1 MRLLLSLIG
10 LTLLQPVLSQEP
22 IDALRYSMIGNGGTA
37 RARAIGGAVTS
48 LGGDISTAM
57 VNPAGLA
64 FFKTNEFVFTPSL
77 GLNSTRTNYLNGDAK
92 SKKTAFDINNLGV
105 VMPRDGSMNGNWRN
119 FTFGVGINRSVNF
132 NNQTRLKGINNESS
146 YSEKYLEELI
156 NNNVTDPNRA
166 ATQFP
171 FGSSLALNT
180 YLIDTVSGPGGT
192 VRGYRSLATPQTGV
206 IQDQRVDTKGS
217 LNDYFIAAS
226 GNFQDRLYIG
236 GALTFNRLE
245 YERTIT
251 YRESD
256 ATNNKNNNFNYFE
269 TVENLLTE
277 GLGVGVKLGLI
288 VRPVQQLRVGFSY
301 HSPIFYNLD
310 DFYSTSMTTDVE
322 GFQGQGVLK
331 QSSYDLNNGEPGEF
345 QYDYRTPSRM
355 NVGISYVFQE
365 VEDVTKQ
372 RGFIS
377 ADAEFINYGKSRFS
391 TASTANGVNYLD
403 ELNKAVGEQFRSAVN
418 LRVGG
423 ELKFN
428 TLMVRAGYN
437 SLSNAYSNGALKS
450 AQTNISGGIGYRNKG
465 YIIDLTYVHQ
475 LISDVNF
482 PYKLDNGFFAPGTVK
497 GNNGNVFLTF
507 GMKF

>member
-277 GLGVGVKLGLI
+277 GLGVGVKLGL
-288 VRPVQQLRVGFSY
+288 
-301 HSPIFYNLD
+301 
-310 DFYSTSMTTDVE
+310 
-322 GFQGQGVLK
+322 
-331 QSSYDLNNGEPGEF
+331 
-345 QYDYRTPSRM
+345 
-355 NVGISYVFQE
+355 
-365 VEDVTKQ
+365 
-372 RGFIS
+372 
-377 ADAEFINYGKSRFS
+377 
-391 TASTANGVNYLD
+391 
-403 ELNKAVGEQFRSAVN
+403 
-418 LRVGG
+418 
-423 ELKFN
+423 
-428 TLMVRAGYN
+428 
-437 SLSNAYSNGALKS
+437 
-450 AQTNISGGIGYRNKG
+450 
-465 YIIDLTYVHQ
+465 
-475 LISDVNF
+475 
-482 PYKLDNGFFAPGTVK
+482 
-497 GNNGNVFLTF
+497 
-507 GMKF
+507 